1 MAIELKVPAAGESI
15 TEVTVVEWL
24 KGEGAYAEKDEPVA
38 LIETDKANVEVM
50 APEAGVVARVM
61 KQAGQTARVG
71 EVIAMFEPGGAKPA
85 EEKPAENAEK
95 KAAPQEKPPE
105 KAPEKAATPKPS
117 GNIIH
122 TQPPQPAT
130 QAQTTPVPQ
139 APPPAPPP
147 VKAEEKADPGAVPVP
162 ELAEPDEHLSPS
174 KRRAAREGNGQ
185 APGLSASA
193 AQPGTAPVPKTSTPP
208 ATKAPG
214 EAKPLR
220 PGEKETPMTPMR
232 KRVAER
238 LLDAQQNAALLTT
251 FNEVDMT
258 AVMELRK
265 QFGEQ
270 FKEKHGV
277 KLGFMSFFVRATV
290 DALRSFPA
298 INSEIRGES
307 IIERDFYDIG
317 VAVGG
322 GKGLVVPII
331 RNAEKRGFAELEKM
345 IADFGERAKNGR
357 LKVDELQGGTFT
369 ISNGGIYGSLM
380 STPIIN
386 PPQSGILG
394 MHAIQE
400 RPVARKGVVVIA
412 PMMYLALTYD
422 HRIVDGREAVS
433 FLVRIK
439 EGLENPARLLL
450 EV

>member
-50 APEAGVVARVM
+50 APEAGVVSRVM
-61 KQAGQTARVG
+61 KKAGEMARVG
-71 EVIAMFEPGGAKPA
+71 EVIAMFEPGAAKT
-85 EEKPAENAEK
+85 EKPAEK
-95 KAAPQEKPPE
+95 TPAPAQPAQAQPAPAQPAPAQPP
-105 KAPEKAATPKPS
+105 PKPS

-130 QAQTTPVPQ
+130 PPQQTPVPQ
-139 APPPAPPP
+139 PPQQAAAPQP
-147 VKAEEKADPGAVPVP
+147 VKTEEIVEPGAVPVP
-162 ELAEPDEHLSPS
+162 ELAESDEHLSPS
-174 KRRAAREGNGQ
+174 KRRAAREGNG
-185 APGLSASA
+185 APPQSAPA
-193 AQPGTAPVPKTSTPP
+193 TPAKQPVPKASKP
-208 ATKAPG
+208 AEPIK
-214 EAKPLR
+214 LR
-220 PGEKETPMTPMR
+220 EGEKETPMTPMR

-251 FNEVDMT
+251 FNEVEMS
-258 AVMELRK
+258 AVIELRK

-290 DALRSFPA
+290 DALRTFPA

-307 IIERDFYDIG
+307 IIERNFFDVG

-331 RNAEKRGFAELEKM
+331 RNAEKKSFAELEKT
-345 IADFGERAKNGR
+345 IADYGERAKTGR

-369 ISNGGIYGSLM
+369 ISNGGIYGSMM
-380 STPIIN
+380 STPIVN

-439 EGLENPARLLL
+439 EGIENPARLLL